1 VWDNSRL
8 LNVMGTKFAN
18 TQKVAI
24 LKFFPNHP
32 YLGRAWMRSFFWWYF
47 YQCHTTTTRLRWIA
61 TVGEQFSN
69 YPLQN

>member
-1 VWDNSRL
+1 MLLAAKKTAVWDNSRL

-32 YLGRAWMRSFFWWYF
+32 YLGRAWMRSFFLVVFLSVPHYNDSLKVDRD
-47 YQCHTTTTRLRWIA
+47 C
-61 TVGEQFSN
+61 G
-69 YPLQN
+69 

>member
-1 VWDNSRL
+1 LLLAAKKTAVWDNSRL

-32 YLGRAWMRSFFWWYF
+32 YLGRAWMRSFFF
-47 YQCHTTTTRLRWIA
+47 GGIFISATLQRLA
-61 TVGEQFSN
+61 
-69 YPLQN
+69 